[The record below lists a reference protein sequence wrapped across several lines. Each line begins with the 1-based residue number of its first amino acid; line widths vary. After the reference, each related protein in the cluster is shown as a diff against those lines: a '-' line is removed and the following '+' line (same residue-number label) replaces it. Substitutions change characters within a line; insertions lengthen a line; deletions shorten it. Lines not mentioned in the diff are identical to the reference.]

1 MTSLCTAFGAG
12 ERACSEMGYP
22 KEHKYCCMA
31 IGLRSTPICHKAG
44 GNITE
49 EWRKEMDINE
59 ERGLSMLLLI

>member
-1 MTSLCTAFGAG
+1 
-12 ERACSEMGYP
+12 MGYP
-22 KEHKYCCMA
+22 KEQKYCCMA